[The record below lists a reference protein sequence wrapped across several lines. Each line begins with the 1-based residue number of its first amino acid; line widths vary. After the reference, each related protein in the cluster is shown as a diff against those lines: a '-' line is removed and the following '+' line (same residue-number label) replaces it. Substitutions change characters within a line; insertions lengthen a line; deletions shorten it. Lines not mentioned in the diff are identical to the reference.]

1 MTKLGPHLMS
11 AFGIADIKAYLGLQ
25 RSDNLNPVYVGIWSP
40 FPECRSESPQLGS
53 PCSILVQLLN
63 VLFIF
68 IFCFL

>member
-53 PCSILVQLLN
+53 HV
-63 VLFIF
+63 VY
-68 IFCFL
+68 